1 MSRRMLLVS
10 DANIFIDF
18 DCAGLSEQL
27 FRLPD
32 EIVVPDVL
40 YEEELA
46 TQHAHLVGLGL
57 GIRTLTGEQV
67 AAAYAFQ
74 EIYRSP
80 SINDLLALTLA
91 RALGCTLAT
100 GDRSLRF
107 AATQEGIE
115 TIGTLALMERL
126 HAHAIVLVDEMH
138 AAYERM
144 RARNRRLPWNDVANQ
159 LARLRGPL

>member
-18 DCAGLSEQL
+18 ECAGLSEQL

-40 YEEELA
+40 FEEELA
-46 TQHAHLVGLGL
+46 AQHAHLVGLGL
-57 GIRTLTGEQV
+57 GIKNLTGDQV
-67 AAAYAFQ
+67 AEAYAFQ

-80 SINDLLALTLA
+80 SINDLLALALA

-100 GDRSLRF
+100 GDRSLRL
-107 AATQEGIE
+107 AATNEGIE
-115 TIGTLALMERL
+115 TIGTLALMERM
-126 HAHAIVLVDEMH
+126 HIHAILSVDEMH
-138 AAYERM
+138 AGYEQM
-144 RARNRRLPWNDVANQ
+144 RAANRRLPWNDVANQ
-159 LARLRGPL
+159 ITRLRGPL